1 MGYNIDDY
9 EVVEVRLEKFWK
21 ENPDGKIKTKLVES
35 SENGQMVSVKQ
46 KSMSIKMILN
56 QSQQV

>member
-21 ENPDGKIKTKLVES
+21 ENPDGKIKTTLVES
-35 SENGQMVSVKQ
+35 SENGQMV
-46 KSMSIKMILN
+46 ICHA
-56 QSQQV
+56 